1 MASSGL
7 ARQPATSNTPTHPD
21 RLRLTCPFTPHT
33 PFGDPVPHQPST
45 VRIATRTSP
54 MALHQTNTV
63 VRLLREAGPHLDITT
78 VPVATLGDRHM
89 GPLTEIGGKGAFV
102 RALDEALLRGD
113 VELSVSCAKD
123 LPSPH
128 DRLPG
133 ITVGAVVPR
142 DDARDAL
149 AFPADA
155 PQIPFS
161 DLPAGT
167 RIGTSAPRRIAQ
179 LRSFNRD
186 LVPVALRGNLNTRL
200 ARLDDGTAGA
210 DALIVAH
217 AGLHRIGA
225 ADRVAEVLDPA
236 TWLPASGAGIVVIEH
251 RADDQAMADLLAPLT
266 HQPTHTALRAE
277 RACLAALY
285 GNCASA
291 VSAHAT
297 LHADGDL
304 HVHGAVFAPDGTTM
318 IKADSHGPANSP
330 EAVGREIAAHLLK
343 NGAADLLPPQPTP

>member
-1 MASSGL
+1 
-7 ARQPATSNTPTHPD
+7 
-21 RLRLTCPFTPHT
+21 
-33 PFGDPVPHQPST
+33 
-45 VRIATRTSP
+45 
-54 MALHQTNTV
+54 MALQQTNTV
-63 VRLLREAGPHLDITT
+63 VKVLREAHPHLETMA
-78 VPVATLGDRHM
+78 VPVTSLGDRDM
-89 GPLTEIGGKGAFV
+89 GPLSEIGGKGAFV

-133 ITVGAVVPR
+133 ITVGAVLPR

-149 AFPADA
+149 VFPDGAS
-155 PQIPFS
+155 QIPFS

-179 LRSFNRD
+179 LRSFKRY

-210 DALIVAH
+210 DVLVVAH
-217 AGLHRIGA
+217 AGLRRIGA
-225 ADRVAEVLDPA
+225 ADRVAEVLD
-236 TWLPASGAGIVVIEH
+236 TTMWLPASGAGIVVVEH
-251 RADDQAMADLLAPLT
+251 RADDQAMADLLTPLT
-266 HQPTHTALRAE
+266 HRPTHTALRAE

-285 GNCASA
+285 GNCVSA

-304 HVHGAVFAPDGTTM
+304 HVHGAVFAPDGSTM
-318 IKADSHGPANSP
+318 IKADSHGPAKGP
-330 EAVGREIAAHLLK
+330 ETVGRETAARLLK
-343 NGAADLLPPQPTP
+343 NGAADLLPPQPAP